1 MDEEEFLT
9 AEQLQALT
17 DVKYV
22 FAYYVYFEKDTGN
35 ILALANEKLNYENF
49 IEVDF
54 EEIERFFNNTDNF
67 INFKVAFDS
76 DGSVKFVNK
85 SQGDLI
91 FKTNIIESIRL
102 SDRETILTV
111 EWSKDGWKFIMN
123 EKFLQHPRAKSLNA
137 KLHFYVTNDSNINLL
152 IRQLE
157 VQLRNLISNGYL
169 LIPFI
174 NDKEKDIENISMFTL
189 PFFESYGMRIK
200 YD

>member
-9 AEQLQALT
+9 AEQLQALI

-102 SDRETILTV
+102 SDSETILTV

-152 IRQLE
+152 VRQLE
-157 VQLRNLISNGYL
+157 VQLRNLISNGHL

-200 YD
+200 HD

>member
-9 AEQLQALT
+9 AEQLQALL

-22 FAYYVYFEKDTGN
+22 FTYFVYFEKDTGN
-35 ILALANEKLNYENF
+35 ILALSNEKLDYENF
-49 IEVDF
+49 VEVEF
-54 EEIERFFNNTDNF
+54 AEIEKFFNGTENF
-67 INFKVAFDS
+67 INFKIAFDN
-76 DGSVKFVNK
+76 DGSIKFVNK
-85 SQGDLI
+85 NQGDLI
-91 FKTNIIESIRL
+91 FKTNIIENIRL

-123 EKFLQHPRAKSLNA
+123 ELFLQHPRAKSLNA
-137 KLHFYVTNDSNINLL
+137 KLHFFITNDSNINLL

-157 VQLRNLISNGYL
+157 VQLRNLIGNGHVL
-169 LIPFI
+169 VPFI

-200 YD
+200 ND

>member
-9 AEQLQALT
+9 TEQLQALL

-22 FAYYVYFEKDTGN
+22 FAYFVYFEKDTGN
-35 ILALANEKLNYENF
+35 ILALSNEKLDYENF
-49 IEVDF
+49 VEVEF
-54 EEIERFFNNTDNF
+54 EEIEKFFNNTENF
-67 INFKVAFDS
+67 INFKVAFDN

-85 SQGDLI
+85 NQGDLI

-102 SDRETILTV
+102 SDKETILTV
-111 EWSKDGWKFIMN
+111 EWSKHGWKFTMN
-123 EKFLQHPRAKSLNA
+123 EIFLQHPRAKSLNA
-137 KLHFYVTNDSNINLL
+137 KLHFYITNDSNINLL

-157 VQLRNLISNGYL
+157 IQLRNLIGNGYI

-174 NDKEKDIENISMFTL
+174 NEKEKDIENISMFTL
-189 PFFESYGMRIK
+189 PFFESYGMRIN

>member
-9 AEQLQALT
+9 AEQLQALI

-22 FAYYVYFEKDTGN
+22 FVYFVYFDKDTGN
-35 ILALANEKLNYENF
+35 ILALANEKLDYENF
-49 IEVDF
+49 VEVDF
-54 EEIERFFNNTDNF
+54 EEIERFFNNTENF

-85 SQGDLI
+85 HQGDLI
-91 FKTNIIESIRL
+91 FKTNIVETIRL
-102 SDRETILTV
+102 SNNENILTV
-111 EWSKDGWKFIMN
+111 EWSTDGWKFIMN
-123 EKFLQHPRAKSLNA
+123 DTFLQHPRAKSLNA

-152 IRQLE
+152 IRQIE
-157 VQLRNLISNGYL
+157 IQLRNLISNGHIL
-169 LIPFI
+169 VPFI

-200 YD
+200 HD

>member
-9 AEQLQALT
+9 AEQLQALL

-22 FAYYVYFEKDTGN
+22 FAYFVYFEKDTGN
-35 ILALANEKLNYENF
+35 ILALSNEKLDYENF
-49 IEVDF
+49 VEVEF
-54 EEIERFFNNTDNF
+54 EEIEKFFNNTENF
-67 INFKVAFDS
+67 INFKVAFDN

-85 SQGDLI
+85 NQGDLI

-102 SDRETILTV
+102 SDKENILTV
-111 EWSKDGWKFIMN
+111 EWSKEGWKFIMN
-123 EKFLQHPRAKSLNA
+123 EIFLQHPRAKSLNA
-137 KLHFYVTNDSNINLL
+137 RLHFYITNDSNINLL

-157 VQLRNLISNGYL
+157 VQLRNLIGNGYI

-174 NDKEKDIENISMFTL
+174 NEKEKDIENISMFTL
-189 PFFESYGMRIK
+189 PFFESYGMRIN